1 MSRKL
6 TITSAALFS
15 LALVAPAAA
24 EGPLTH
30 RDVSLDMGMKIA
42 SGAVAE
48 CTKNGGSI
56 SVAVVDRV
64 GRLRV
69 FLQGDKSQPHNIE
82 LAQRKAF
89 TALTFRRTSIEWAER
104 ISRPGAENTAQRML
118 DKVIPARGGVPI
130 KLGDETIG
138 AVGVSGSSGGGEGD
152 ENCAKAGIATVAE
165 LLK

>member
-1 MSRKL
+1 MSQKL
-6 TITSAALFS
+6 MNTLLFS
-15 LALVAPAAA
+15 LALAAPAGAQ
-24 EGPLTH
+24 GVLVQ
-30 RDVSLDMGMKIA
+30 RNVSLDMGMKIA
-42 SGAVAE
+42 SEAVAE
-48 CTKNGGSI
+48 CAKTGGSI

-104 ISRPGAENTAQRML
+104 TAAQGAENSAQRML

-130 KLGDETIG
+130 KIGDETIG
-138 AVGVSGSSGGGEGD
+138 AVGVSGSSGGGGGD
-152 ENCAKAGIATVAE
+152 EACAKAGIAKVE
-165 LLK
+165 EFLK

>member
-1 MSRKL
+1 MSQKFMMS
-6 TITSAALFS
+6 SAVLFS
-15 LALVAPAAA
+15 LALLAPAGA

-42 SGAVAE
+42 SGAVEE
-48 CTKNGGSI
+48 CAKTNSSI

-69 FLQGDKSQPHNIE
+69 FLQGDRSQPHNIE

-130 KLGDETIG
+130 KLGEETIG

-152 ENCAKAGIATVAE
+152 EGCAKAGIAKVAE

>member
-1 MSRKL
+1 MPWKFVM
-6 TITSAALFS
+6 AGACVFS
-15 LALVAPAAA
+15 LALTAPAGAQGA
-24 EGPLTH
+24 LTH

-42 SGAVAE
+42 AEAVAE
-48 CTKNGGSI
+48 CAKTGGSI

-69 FLQGDKSQPHNIE
+69 FLQGDRSQPHNIE

-104 ISRPGAENTAQRML
+104 TARPGQENPAQRML

-130 KLGDETIG
+130 KLGEETIG
-138 AVGVSGSSGGGEGD
+138 AVGVSGSTGGGEGD
-152 ENCAKAGIATVAE
+152 ENCAKAGIAKVAE
-165 LLK
+165 FLK